1 MLWMW
6 NDDPHPPKK
15 KPKPLRFLMVGSDD
29 AFPFYINGP
38 FLGGHVNLFWGGD
51 VSIKGSMVKI
61 S

>member
-6 NDDPHPPKK
+6 NDDPHPQKIW
-15 KPKPLRFLMVGSDD
+15 LVQMMHFL
-29 AFPFYINGP
+29 FILNGP